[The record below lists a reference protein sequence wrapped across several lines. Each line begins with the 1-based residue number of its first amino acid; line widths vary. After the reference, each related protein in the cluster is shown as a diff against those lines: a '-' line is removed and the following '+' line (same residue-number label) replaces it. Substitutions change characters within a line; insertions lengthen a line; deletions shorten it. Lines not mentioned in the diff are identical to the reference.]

1 MTRANSTM
9 GLEDDG
15 CARNHRAAVFV
26 AALVATACCFSLVPG
41 DTLAGSL
48 AQGAAL
54 AAVALAAVAA
64 SRPRALRAPRLCDGR
79 GLLAWALYVLA
90 VGLAAGLASLVVQP
104 QGAALDAS
112 PLRVMQ
118 VVALCLLTAV
128 FEEGVFRVLA
138 LDAFAPALGGGRR
151 GMLRAALV
159 SAVLFGAL
167 HVSLGEAASAVQ
179 AADFVAVAQTACKPV
194 QAALF
199 GLFMAAMYFGTRNLW
214 TLVAVHAAF
223 NFLYAGPQLLAG
235 NLQQTYV
242 TGNPID
248 FVLLA
253 VSSVLLLPAA
263 HAAFRSFRKNSK
275 NV

>member
-1 MTRANSTM
+1 
-9 GLEDDG
+9 
-15 CARNHRAAVFV
+15 
-26 AALVATACCFSLVPG
+26 
-41 DTLAGSL
+41 
-48 AQGAAL
+48 
-54 AAVALAAVAA
+54 
-64 SRPRALRAPRLCDGR
+64 
-79 GLLAWALYVLA
+79 
-90 VGLAAGLASLVVQP
+90 
-104 QGAALDAS
+104 
-112 PLRVMQ
+112 MQ

-242 TGNPID
+242 TGDPIRLRSACCLD
-248 FVLLA
+248 GASGSRGLVG
-253 VSSVLLLPAA
+253 AA
-263 HAAFRSFRKNSK
+263 TLSEKFKERVISPCHDP
-275 NV
+275 

>member
-90 VGLAAGLASLVVQP
+90 VGLAVGLASLVVQP

-112 PLRVMQ
+112 PLHVMQ

-159 SAVLFGAL
+159 L
-167 HVSLGEAASAVQ
+167 SLIHISE
-179 AADFVAVAQTACKPV
+179 P
-194 QAALF
+194 
-199 GLFMAAMYFGTRNLW
+199 TR
-214 TLVAVHAAF
+214 
-223 NFLYAGPQLLAG
+223 P
-235 NLQQTYV
+235 
-242 TGNPID
+242 
-248 FVLLA
+248 
-253 VSSVLLLPAA
+253 
-263 HAAFRSFRKNSK
+263 
-275 NV
+275 

>member
-9 GLEDDG
+9 GLEDGG

-64 SRPRALRAPRLCDGR
+64 SRPRALRAPRLCGGR

-112 PLRVMQ
+112 PLHVMQ
-118 VVALCLLTAV
+118 VAALCLLTAV

-167 HVSLGEAASAVQ
+167 HVSLGAAAS
-179 AADFVAVAQTACKPV
+179 ACKPV

-242 TGNPID
+242 TGDPID

-253 VSSVLLLPAA
+253 VSTVLLLPAA

>member
-1 MTRANSTM
+1 M

-26 AALVATACCFSLVPG
+26 VALVATACCFSLVPG

-48 AQGAAL
+48 SQGAAL

-90 VGLAAGLASLVVQP
+90 VGLAVGLASLVVQP

-112 PLRVMQ
+112 PLHVMQ

-242 TGNPID
+242 TGDPID

-253 VSSVLLLPAA
+253 VSTVLLVPAA
-263 HAAFRSFRKNSK
+263 WSALRRFQKNSK

>member
-9 GLEDDG
+9 GLEDGG

-64 SRPRALRAPRLCDGR
+64 SRPRALRAPRLCGGR

-112 PLRVMQ
+112 PLHVML

-128 FEEGVFRVLA
+128 FEEGIFRVLA

-159 SAVLFGAL
+159 SAVLFSCFPRRTRL
-167 HVSLGEAASAVQ
+167 
-179 AADFVAVAQTACKPV
+179 FVAFGKIQRTCNFSLSRSMNSGIMFTRFDKKP
-194 QAALF
+194 
-199 GLFMAAMYFGTRNLW
+199 
-214 TLVAVHAAF
+214 
-223 NFLYAGPQLLAG
+223 LLCG
-235 NLQQTYV
+235 RGGIGRRV
-242 TGNPID
+242 R
-248 FVLLA
+248 
-253 VSSVLLLPAA
+253 
-263 HAAFRSFRKNSK
+263 FRSVWGQPHGGSSPLARTI
-275 NV
+275 

>member
-1 MTRANSTM
+1 M
-9 GLEDDG
+9 GLEDGG

-48 AQGAAL
+48 AQGAA
-54 AAVALAAVAA
+54 AVALAAVAA
-64 SRPRALRAPRLCDGR
+64 SRPRALRAPRLCGGR

-112 PLRVMQ
+112 PLHVML

-167 HVSLGEAASAVQ
+167 HVSLGEVASAVD
-179 AADFVAVAQTACKPV
+179 AAD
-194 QAALF
+194 
-199 GLFMAAMYFGTRNLW
+199 
-214 TLVAVHAAF
+214 LVS
-223 NFLYAGPQLLAG
+223 
-235 NLQQTYV
+235 T
-242 TGNPID
+242 
-248 FVLLA
+248 
-253 VSSVLLLPAA
+253 VLLLPAA

>member
-1 MTRANSTM
+1 MRTAV
-9 GLEDDG
+9 
-15 CARNHRAAVFV
+15 ARNHRAAVFV

-41 DTLAGSL
+41 DTPRRVARAGR
-48 AQGAAL
+48 GA
-54 AAVALAAVAA
+54 AA
-64 SRPRALRAPRLCDGR
+64 SRLRLWRHRGR
-79 GLLAWALYVLA
+79 GLCARRAFATGA
-90 VGLAAGLASLVVQP
+90 VCSRGPCTCWPWVWLRASRRWSCNRKGRLTP
-104 QGAALDAS
+104 
-112 PLRVMQ
+112 PLHVMQ
-118 VVALCLLTAV
+118 VAALCLLTAV
-128 FEEGVFRVLA
+128 FEEGA
-138 LDAFAPALGGGRR
+138 LPGAGARCVRSGAGRR
-151 GMLRAALV
+151 PTR
-159 SAVLFGAL
+159 
-167 HVSLGEAASAVQ
+167 HAASGSCRPCCSACCTCRWARLLRPF
-179 AADFVAVAQTACKPV
+179 AADFVAVAQAACKPV

-242 TGNPID
+242 TGDPID

-253 VSSVLLLPAA
+253 VSTALLLPAA

>member
-9 GLEDDG
+9 GLEDGG

-54 AAVALAAVAA
+54 A
-64 SRPRALRAPRLCDGR
+64 
-79 GLLAWALYVLA
+79 LYVLA
-90 VGLAAGLASLVVQP
+90 GGVAAGLAALVVQP

-112 PLRVMQ
+112 PLHVMQ
-118 VVALCLLTAV
+118 VAALCLLTAV

-179 AADFVAVAQTACKPV
+179 AADLVAVAQAACKPV

-242 TGNPID
+242 TGDPID

-253 VSSVLLLPAA
+253 VSTVLLLPAA

>member
-9 GLEDDG
+9 GLEDGG

-64 SRPRALRAPRLCDGR
+64 SRPRALRAPRLCGGR

-112 PLRVMQ
+112 PLHVML

-159 SAVLFGAL
+159 
-167 HVSLGEAASAVQ
+167 
-179 AADFVAVAQTACKPV
+179 AVAQAACKPV

-253 VSSVLLLPAA
+253 VSTVLLLPAA

>member
-112 PLRVMQ
+112 PLHVMQ
-118 VVALCLLTAV
+118 VAALCLLTAV

-159 SAVLFGAL
+159 SAVLFGVL
-167 HVSLGEAASAVQ
+167 HVSLGEAASAV
-179 AADFVAVAQTACKPV
+179 
-194 QAALF
+194 
-199 GLFMAAMYFGTRNLW
+199 
-214 TLVAVHAAF
+214 
-223 NFLYAGPQLLAG
+223 
-235 NLQQTYV
+235 
-242 TGNPID
+242 
-248 FVLLA
+248 
-253 VSSVLLLPAA
+253 
-263 HAAFRSFRKNSK
+263 
-275 NV
+275 